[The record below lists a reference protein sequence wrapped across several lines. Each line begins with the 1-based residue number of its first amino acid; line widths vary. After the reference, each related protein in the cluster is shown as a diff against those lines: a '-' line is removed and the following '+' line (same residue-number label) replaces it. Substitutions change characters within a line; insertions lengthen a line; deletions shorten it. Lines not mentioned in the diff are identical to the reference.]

1 MPLDHLDNTLYLS
14 VSGHDDLASPLLTGH
29 PTECIHHDTHLVI
42 PVVCD
47 CRLLVVS
54 VLPVGGGQG
63 LEALDALL
71 QGQEVEVRQV
81 RLGHL
86 GGLLL

>member
-1 MPLDHLDNTLYLS
+1 MPLDHLDNTLDLS
-14 VSGHDDLASPLLTGH
+14 VSGHDDLSSPLLTGH
-29 PTECIHHDTHLVI
+29 PTECIHHDSHLVI

-47 CRLLVVS
+47 CRLLVDL
-54 VLPVGGGQG
+54 LPVGGGQG
-63 LEALDALL
+63 VEALNALL